1 MTIKTTGVG
10 NSTAQH
16 SENVAADKTVNSSSN
31 QSTETG
37 EVSKAVLE
45 VWNKLSASLVRDPES
60 HWQVALRNADELSRE
75 VCGKDLPADL
85 RRDLLLNLKLL
96 EQTLS
101 KLRISPTSD
110 IPDPQACIK
119 NHMAVM
125 KLNVVTDADDM
136 KKFANLKAGSAS

>member
-60 HWQVALRNADELSRE
+60 HWQVALRNADEL
-75 VCGKDLPADL
+75 
-85 RRDLLLNLKLL
+85 
-96 EQTLS
+96 
-101 KLRISPTSD
+101 
-110 IPDPQACIK
+110 
-119 NHMAVM
+119 
-125 KLNVVTDADDM
+125 
-136 KKFANLKAGSAS
+136 